1 MIRHGRT
8 KGNAEHRYIGKT
20 EEFVTTEGM
29 EELQSQKKKYPP
41 IELLFESPKKR
52 CRMTGDILYPNIEV
66 IEIPEF
72 TEIDFGEFEGKN
84 YEELKGND
92 AYQKWIDSGGAL
104 PFPNGESRDD
114 YVKRVRKGVMRLWAI
129 LKREEEKKRPN
140 AIGIIAHGGT
150 IMALLSEFAG
160 GSYFEYQVKNGA
172 GYVFELIEKENHFSI
187 QNIQKIE

>member
-41 IELLFESPKKR
+41 IELLFESPQKR

-72 TEIDFGEFEGKN
+72 TEMDFGEFEGKN

-92 AYQKWIDSGGAL
+92 AYQKWIDSGGA
-104 PFPNGESRDD
+104 
-114 YVKRVRKGVMRLWAI
+114 VAI
-129 LKREEEKKRPN
+129 SKWGKQR
-140 AIGIIAHGGT
+140 
-150 IMALLSEFAG
+150 
-160 GSYFEYQVKNGA
+160 
-172 GYVFELIEKENHFSI
+172 
-187 QNIQKIE
+187 

>member
-8 KGNAEHRYIGKT
+8 KGNTEHRYIGKT

-29 EELQSQKKKYPP
+29 EELQSHKKKYPP

-72 TEIDFGEFEGKN
+72 TEMDFGEFEGKN

-92 AYQKWIDSGGAL
+92 AYQKWIDSGGEL

-172 GYVFELIEKENHFSI
+172 GYVFELTEKENHFSI